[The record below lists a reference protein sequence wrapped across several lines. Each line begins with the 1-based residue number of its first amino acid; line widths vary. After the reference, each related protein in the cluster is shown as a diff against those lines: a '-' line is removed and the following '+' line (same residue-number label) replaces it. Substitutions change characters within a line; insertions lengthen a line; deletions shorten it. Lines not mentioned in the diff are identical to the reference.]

1 MCNNSNKILYRKK
14 RNKWRKK
21 KSHIHTPHTELT
33 NTTIFIYTCIECV
46 CVSVPFLVCLF
57 VCPIFIFFSFF
68 TLLFPFITKTI
79 LARNTVHRSAYNKL
93 LFENYMRILS
103 SDAPTYIGSSPSPL
117 IMSNQ
122 LDFITDRRCRSKSP
136 PPRLPSSLT
145 LGKLDYF
152 YNGAAAHH
160 HSQYTKKMRNR
171 CDQMST

>member
-1 MCNNSNKILYRKK
+1 MTN
-14 RNKWRKK
+14 
-21 KSHIHTPHTELT
+21 LT
-33 NTTIFIYTCIECV
+33 KCV
-46 CVSVPFLVCLF
+46 LGFFLVCSF
-57 VCPIFIFFSFF
+57 VCLIFSFLSF
-68 TLLFPFITKTI
+68 ILLHFSQYV
-79 LARNTVHRSAYNKL
+79 LARNTVHRSAYNKI
-93 LFENYMRILS
+93 LFDSYMRIIS

-136 PPRLPSSLT
+136 PPRLPSTLT

-160 HSQYTKKMRNR
+160 NLQYAKKMRNR

>member
-1 MCNNSNKILYRKK
+1 MVCA
-14 RNKWRKK
+14 
-21 KSHIHTPHTELT
+21 
-33 NTTIFIYTCIECV
+33 CV
-46 CVSVPFLVCLF
+46 CVWFLFGLFICLPDFLIFLFLFHSSPFSQ
-57 VCPIFIFFSFF
+57 FF
-68 TLLFPFITKTI
+68 
-79 LARNTVHRSAYNKL
+79 LARNTVHRSAYNKI
-93 LFENYMRILS
+93 LFDSYMRIIS

-145 LGKLDYF
+145 LGGKLDYF

-160 HSQYTKKMRNR
+160 NLQYAKKMRNR